1 MARAV
6 YDLSEQLGGVIEELQ
21 EVIMSALAGDPKLIK
36 LEASGA
42 IILPLLRLGELWFT
56 HYSDKIQSNEDET
69 IVEDLR
75 NNILVYEPWK

>member
-42 IILPLLRLGELWFT
+42 IILPLLRLGEL
-56 HYSDKIQSNEDET
+56 
-69 IVEDLR
+69 
-75 NNILVYEPWK
+75 